1 MLELRTT
8 YQFRKDIRRIQKRG
22 GNLLKL
28 EAVLSKLQQEIELDK
43 KYLDHPL
50 KGNYQGFRECH
61 IEPDWLLIYA
71 IDRGHLILTA
81 TRTGSYSD
89 LF

>member
-8 YQFRKDIRRIQKRG
+8 NQFRKDIRRIQKRG

-28 EAVLSKLQQEIELDK
+28 EAILSKLQQEIELDK

-61 IEPDWLLIYA
+61 IEPN
-71 IDRGHLILTA
+71 
-81 TRTGSYSD
+81 
-89 LF
+89 

>member
-1 MLELRTT
+1 M
-8 YQFRKDIRRIQKRG
+8 
-22 GNLLKL
+22 

-81 TRTGSYSD
+81 TRTGNHSD

>member
-1 MLELRTT
+1 MLELKTT
-8 YQFRKDIRRIQKRG
+8 NQFRKDIRRIQKRG

-28 EAVLSKLQQEIELDK
+28 ETVLSKLQQEVELDK
-43 KYLDHPL
+43 KYRDHPL
-50 KGNYQGFRECH
+50 KGNYQDFRECH

-71 IDRGHLILTA
+71 IDKGHLILTA
-81 TRTGSYSD
+81 TRTGSHSD

>member
-8 YQFRKDIRRIQKRG
+8 NQFRKDIRRIQKRG

-71 IDRGHLILTA
+71 IDKGHLILTA
-81 TRTGSYSD
+81 TRTGSHSD